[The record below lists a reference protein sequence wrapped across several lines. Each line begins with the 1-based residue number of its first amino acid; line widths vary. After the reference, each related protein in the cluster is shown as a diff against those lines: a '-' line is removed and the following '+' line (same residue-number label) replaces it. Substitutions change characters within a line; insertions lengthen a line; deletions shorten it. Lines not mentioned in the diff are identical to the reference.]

1 MNKVLFLILILVACS
16 MKAEGEKRSQMPS
29 CLVDTVCP
37 GDRNSIACWGGR
49 VILPKKDSF
58 TDAVL
63 ARSLGLYLME
73 MVGDTMVVVTDNRR
87 FFYNNSLQNV
97 SAKELRRQY
106 KKPYKISYVWKRD
119 WEPASYNIISS
130 KTDTLIFGRFMTD
143 NDFSLTA
150 GNVESR
156 FCDSEN
162 LQKGASA
169 KRLASELGFV
179 WSSQY
184 VPKYML
190 LIFAPYVGKIWY
202 SKYNIGYRPYEDKY
216 PCAFIHLFYNKIL
229 VSIVYDKNQNPT
241 VGNIKLTTHHGNN
254 LYEDYVLFPMQEN
267 SNNRK

>member
-1 MNKVLFLILILVACS
+1 MNKILFLILMLVACS
-16 MKAEGEKRSQMPS
+16 MTAKGENRRGMYS
-29 CLVDTVCP
+29 CPVDTASS
-37 GDRNSIACWGGR
+37 GSRDSIACWGGR
-49 VILPKKDSF
+49 VILPKKDTF

-87 FFYNNSLQNV
+87 FFYNNSIQNI
-97 SAKELRRQY
+97 SAKELRRRY
-106 KKPYKISYVWKRD
+106 KKPYKIRYAWNPD
-119 WEPASYNIISS
+119 WPPANYKIVTS
-130 KTDTLIFGRFMTD
+130 KTDTLIFGRYMDD

-162 LQKGASA
+162 LQKGASV

-184 VPKYML
+184 APKYML
-190 LIFAPYVGKIWY
+190 IIFAPYIGEIWY

-216 PCAFIHLFYNKIL
+216 PCAFPLLFYNKIL
-229 VSIVYDKNQNPT
+229 VSIAYDKEYNPI
-241 VGNIKLTTHHGNN
+241 VENIKLTTHHSHT
-254 LYEDYVLFPMQEN
+254 LYEDYILFPY
-267 SNNRK
+267 